1 MTIPTVAAGLD
12 VERLSVEF
20 ARGGQKVRAFH
31 DVSFSVDPGS
41 MLLILGPSGCG
52 KTTLLSCLAG
62 LRRPTSG
69 TIRHGDLAVETLD
82 RRSLDAYRRRV
93 GIIFQAFNLVE
104 SLTAAEN
111 VVIPLRS
118 AGTSERRAH
127 HRAVALLESVGLS
140 DYVDRRPGQLSGG
153 QQQRVAVARALALD
167 PPLVIADEP
176 TAHLD
181 QHNVEATLRLLRALT
196 DEGRIV
202 VVSTHDTRLVPLAE
216 QTIDLAPSPQPT
228 GAPPGLV
235 ELEDG
240 QCLFHEGDASD
251 WIYFVVSGT
260 VDLVQR
266 DETIASAGVGDWFG
280 EMGPLF
286 SFPRSATARA
296 RGVTIVEPVSTGEFR
311 SRLGV
316 ATLRDL
322 LGRPGEPYDRQ
333 T

>member
-1 MTIPTVAAGLD
+1 MTVSTMANGLT
-12 VERLSVEF
+12 VERLIVEF
-20 ARGGQKVRAFH
+20 ARGGQMVRALN
-31 DVSFSVDPGS
+31 DISFSVEAGS

-69 TIRHGDLAVETLD
+69 TIRHGNVAVETLD
-82 RRSLDAYRRRV
+82 RGSLDAYRRRV

-104 SLTAAEN
+104 SLTSAEN
-111 VVIPLRS
+111 VAVPLRS
-118 AGTSERRAH
+118 AGTSERQSRQ
-127 HRAVALLESVGLS
+127 RAVTLLESVGLA
-140 DYVDRRPGQLSGG
+140 DCVDRRPGQLSGG

-181 QHNVEATLRLLRALT
+181 QHNVEATLRLLRRLT

-202 VVSTHDTRLVPLAE
+202 IVSTHDTRLVPLAE
-216 QTIDLAPSPQPT
+216 QTIDLAPSTLPT
-228 GAPPGLV
+228 GASPGLI

-240 QCLFHEGDASD
+240 QELFHEGDGSD
-251 WIYFVVSGT
+251 WIYFVVSGS
-260 VDLVQR
+260 VDLIQGDLSV
-266 DETIASAGVGDWFG
+266 ASAGVGDWFG

-286 SFPRSATARA
+286 SLPRSATARA
-296 RGVTIVEPVSTGEFR
+296 CGFTVVEPVSVGEFR
-311 SRLGV
+311 SRLGL

-322 LGRPGEPYDRQ
+322 LGRRSETY
-333 T
+333 